1 MSSRR
6 SLAQLVVAILIAI
19 PILSN
24 FSSFADT
31 STQNW
36 VATPPKDQFGNALPG
51 YIGVD
56 SKPSQQLLL
65 FPSYLVN
72 FSGTKGS
79 PTQVSACSSL
89 SDPLCAGGY
98 LINAR
103 AELQPCTTSNPTDCF
118 LELIVK
124 DASGKTLKATQVTD
138 VMQPMK
144 QNFQGN
150 QKAWLP
156 TGGNPLIFKIP
167 DAVHAGG
174 DLYLVKPDLLMSKP
188 AERENFNLTKFEAGI
203 YPIKIRALT
212 TDTPTQSGASTTAKD
227 YGGQIE
233 IAGAGDQSCEDG
245 LSDGKNCF
253 VPEVF
258 PVGIS
263 FGMKLRLSQS
273 LYGWL
278 HGRFQDPEVTL
289 SANPNSATGV
299 DLQIVAKPIKVP
311 IISGFIKSEGAPT
324 KILDY
329 FKDIPRWGQV
339 YGLISEG
346 ARSGPLSGITIAH
359 NHIDPSEAT
368 YKELSDWLEVLSDTS
383 ASEPSYW
390 LVQTIIGGNGDQVEK
405 CTKDTKALAGI
416 VSTNATS
423 YLPGPPRFDNT
434 EQTLDYK
441 VLAPH
446 YAKDKSVFLGTYNLV
461 INGDLARCI
470 YGFTKAQVGATISVV
485 SSDGAARLATTLVK
499 QDEKFVSFAIA
510 GFEFSN
516 PTVRVKFT
524 QTLEATPSPSASS
537 TPSPVATKATTSTKK
552 TITCVKG
559 TKKTKITGTNPKC
572 PTGFKKA

>member
-1 MSSRR
+1 MRSRR
-6 SLAQLVVAILIAI
+6 LLAQFVVTLLIAL
-19 PILSN
+19 PILSS
-24 FSSFADT
+24 FTSFADT
-31 STQNW
+31 SSQSWLAN
-36 VATPPKDQFGNALPG
+36 PPKDQFGNAIPG

-72 FSGTKGS
+72 FIGTKGS
-79 PTQVSACSSL
+79 PTQVLSCSSL
-89 SDPLCAGGY
+89 SDPRCAGGY
-98 LINAR
+98 LMHSR
-103 AELQPCTTSNPTDCF
+103 AELQPCTTTNPTDCF

-124 DASGKTLKATQVTD
+124 DSTGKAIKATQVTD
-138 VMQPMK
+138 VMLPMK
-144 QNFQGN
+144 QNFQGD
-150 QKAWLP
+150 QKALLP

-167 DAVHAGG
+167 DAAHAGG
-174 DLYLVKPDLLMSKP
+174 DLYMVKPDLNMSKD
-188 AERENFNLTKFEAGI
+188 AEKDTFNLIKFEAGI
-203 YPIKIRALT
+203 YPVKIRALT
-212 TDTPTQSGASTTAKD
+212 TETPTQSGASTNSMD

-253 VPEVF
+253 VPETF
-258 PVGIS
+258 PAGFS

-278 HGRFQDPEVTL
+278 HGRFQDPEVIL
-289 SANPNSATGV
+289 SANPNSTSGV

-329 FKDIPRWGQV
+329 FKDIPRWGQT
-339 YGLISEG
+339 YGLVSEG

-359 NHIDPSEAT
+359 NHIDPSEQT
-368 YKELSDWLEVLSDTS
+368 FKELSDWLDVLSDTS

-470 YGFTKAQVGATISVV
+470 YGFSKAPVGATISVV
-485 SSDGAARLATTLVK
+485 SADGAARVATTLVK
-499 QDEKFVSFAIA
+499 QDDKFVNFAIA

-524 QTLEATPSPSASS
+524 QAVEATPTATP
-537 TPSPVATKATTSTKK
+537 TPSVTRAAASMSK

-559 TKKTKITGTNPKC
+559 SKKTKVSGKNPKC
-572 PTGFKKA
+572 PTGFKKV